1 MKQIFWIWYP
11 GDMELYHAMKQNF
24 SRVERGF
31 GWPAFW
37 KSEGFRHRVAFRR
50 TYHLERETSFCVYS
64 DSTGFVLAGKRKYP
78 FGRQVICP
86 PGETEISVHAG
97 CIEEFPSI
105 YVEGE
110 IICSDGEW
118 RVEDYENPPVP
129 VGYSR
134 YFTRPDQR
142 PSRWEYAEKI
152 YHPVSV
158 KACNGGLLCEFETEL
173 TAQIEVTLKKGRRP
187 VRVYC
192 GESREE
198 ALDKEY
204 CYCSWLTCPD
214 TGRTPRCAVRFA
226 FLEGISEG
234 EAQVRALHQYVD
246 IPVKAEFS
254 SSDPMLNAI
263 WKAACHTFRLCSG
276 IFFIDGVKRDRW
288 IWGGDAYQSLFVN
301 QYLMADRDINRRTW
315 LALRG
320 NDPMT
325 THVNTIVDYTLFWIL
340 GVQAHYEAY
349 EDRLFLEQIYPKM
362 RTTMEFCEGQLDEH
376 GFITGRDK
384 DWIYIDWADLDKDG
398 PVCAEQMLL
407 ARCWK
412 TMADMSRAAGAPWEA
427 YQEKYNA
434 LEKQIQS
441 YYWDEEKGAYIDSF
455 TSGRRKVTRHANIF
469 AILFEIADG
478 EKQRSIVENVLDN
491 PEIPRITTP
500 YFQFYELEALCRLGR
515 LGQVMDRIR
524 NYWGGMLKRGAV
536 TVWEEFDPDAP
547 VEEQYDMYGD
557 RFGKSL
563 CHAWGASPIYL
574 LGRYFM
580 GIRPLCPGG
589 REFLVEP
596 HPEYFDRLD
605 CRFPV
610 GEGLVQIRWDGKEL
624 HVQTDREGGVLR
636 MPGQEDRSLRPREV
650 FSVSPGISG

>member
-1 MKQIFWIWYP
+1 MGQSYWIWYP
-11 GDMELYHAMKQNF
+11 GDMELYYGMKQNF

-50 TYHLERETSFCVYS
+50 TYHLEKETTFCVYS
-64 DSTGFVLAGKRKYP
+64 NSVGYVLAGEEKYP
-78 FGRQVICP
+78 FGVQVTCP
-86 PGETEISVHAG
+86 AGETAVAVHAG

-105 YVEGE
+105 YITGE
-110 IICSDGEW
+110 TICSDDGW
-118 RVEDYENPPVP
+118 MVEDYEKPLVP

-134 YFTRPDQR
+134 YFTQLDQR
-142 PSRWEYAEKI
+142 PSQWEFAEKI
-152 YHPVSV
+152 YHPVSMEE
-158 KACNGGLLCEFETEL
+158 CRGGVLCEFETEL
-173 TAQIEVTLKKGRRP
+173 TAQIEVSFKGRKRSI
-187 VRVYC
+187 RIYC

-198 ALDKEY
+198 ALDREK
-204 CYCSWLTCPD
+204 CYYSWLSDPD

-226 FLEGISEG
+226 FLDGVTAQEV
-234 EAQVRALHQYVD
+234 QVRALHQYVD
-246 IPVKAEFS
+246 IPVKAAFS
-254 SSDPMLNAI
+254 CSDPVLNSI
-263 WKAACHTFRLCSG
+263 WKVACHTFRLCSG
-276 IFFIDGVKRDRW
+276 IFFIDGVKRDKW
-288 IWGGDAYQSLFVN
+288 IWAGDAYQSLFVN
-301 QYLMADRDINRRTW
+301 QYLMADSDINRRTW

-349 EDRLFLEQIYPKM
+349 ADRRFVEQVYPKM
-362 RTTMEFCEGQLDEH
+362 CTAMELCEKQLEEH
-376 GFITGRDK
+376 GFIIGREK

-398 PVCAEQMLL
+398 PLCAEQMLL
-407 ARCWK
+407 AQCWK
-412 TMADMSRAAGAPWEA
+412 VMADMSRVLGLPGEA
-427 YQEKYNA
+427 YQEKYSA
-434 LEKQIQS
+434 LKEQIQK

-455 TSGRRKVTRHANIF
+455 TSGKRNVTRHANIF
-469 AILFEIADG
+469 AILFGIADG
-478 EKQRSIVENVLDN
+478 EKQRSIVSRVLDN

-500 YFQFYELEALCRLGR
+500 YFNFYELEVLCRLGR
-515 LGQVMDRIR
+515 LEQVLERIR
-524 NYWGGMLKRGAV
+524 EYWGGMIERGAV
-536 TVWEEFDPDAP
+536 TVWEEFDPEAP

-580 GIRPLCPGG
+580 GIRPLSPGG

-596 HPEYFDRLD
+596 HLEYFDKLD

-610 GEGLVQIRWDGKEL
+610 GDGLVEIRWDGENL
-624 HVQTDREGGVLR
+624 TVRTDQEGGILR
-636 MPGQEDRSLRPREV
+636 LSGQEDCAL
-650 FSVSPGISG
+650 ISENIDG